1 MSAWEEMQAEQEA
14 ENMSDIKSGK
24 YANGYELFKAKRAE
38 NFGVSANNAV
48 RQFANFAEAHPVA
61 ARGLSEL
68 LQFSHAEADLSAYSE
83 EERDMIY
90 KFLWVAQRLAKAF
103 GTPTSRHEFK
113 QAGRQSAVGF
123 LG

>member
-1 MSAWEEMQAEQEA
+1 MSDWQAQQAELEA
-14 ENMSDIKSGK
+14 EFIGEIKAGK
-24 YANGYELFKAKRAE
+24 YANGYEQFKAKRAA
-38 NFGVSANNAV
+38 NFGVSRNNAV
-48 RQFANFAEAHPVA
+48 RQFANFSKSSPVA

>member
-1 MSAWEEMQAEQEA
+1 MSDWQAQQAELAA
-14 ENMSDIKSGK
+14 EFIGEIKAGK
-24 YANGYELFKAKRAE
+24 YANGYEQFKAKRAE
-38 NFGVSANNAV
+38 NFGVSRNNAV
-48 RQFANFAEAHPVA
+48 RQFANFSKSSPVA

-103 GTPTSRHEFK
+103 GTQTSRRDF
-113 QAGRQSAVGF
+113 AMAVHHTKAS
-123 LG
+123 

>member
-1 MSAWEEMQAEQEA
+1 MSAWEKIQAEKEA

-68 LQFSHAEADLSAYSE
+68 LQLTHAEADLRDYTEA
-83 EERDMIY
+83 ERDLIY
-90 KFLWVAQRLAKAF
+90 KFLWVADRLKAHF
-103 GTPTSRHEFK
+103 GTPTSRRDF
-113 QAGRQSAVGF
+113 AMAVHHNKAS
-123 LG
+123 

>member
-14 ENMSDIKSGK
+14 ENISDIKSGK

-38 NFGVSANNAV
+38 NFGVSRNNAV
-48 RQFANFAEAHPVA
+48 RQFANFSKSSPVA

-103 GTPTSRHEFK
+103 GTPTSRRDF
-113 QAGRQSAVGF
+113 AMAVHHTKAS
-123 LG
+123 

>member
-1 MSAWEEMQAEQEA
+1 MSAWVEMQAEQEA

-24 YANGYELFKAKRAE
+24 YANGYELFKARRAE
-38 NFGVSANNAV
+38 NFGVSRNNAV
-48 RQFANFAEAHPVA
+48 RQFANFSKSSPVA